1 MPQGM
6 ASKMDAVNVPRIGPV
21 IQRLRKRQG
30 LTLEQL
36 ESASGVSKSMLSQ
49 IERGQAN
56 PTFAVLWSLTRAM
69 KIAFADLLESGALPA
84 EETSIEVVTV
94 AHTPEIRSADGL
106 CRLRILSPPQRAGE
120 TEWYELE
127 IAPSGTLDSAPH
139 ASGAVE
145 HLTALTAGLQVTS
158 GGATLNLKPG
168 ETARYAAD
176 VAHRISN
183 VSHRPAKG
191 LMVLLYR

>member
-1 MPQGM
+1 M
-6 ASKMDAVNVPRIGPV
+6 SNKIDAAAVPRIGPV

-36 ESASGVSKSMLSQ
+36 EAASGVSKSMLSQ

-69 KIAFADLLESGALPA
+69 KIEFADLLDTGAHPGGDNA
-84 EETSIEVVTV
+84 IDIVSV
-94 AHTPEIRSADGL
+94 AHTPEIRSADGA

-127 IAPSGTLDSAPH
+127 IAPAGTLDSAPH
-139 ASGAVE
+139 APGAVE
-145 HLTALTAGLQVTS
+145 HLTALSAGLQVTS
-158 GGATLNLKPG
+158 AGVTHTLKPG

-183 VSHRPAKG
+183 VSRRPAKG